1 MCKKFRDFEL
11 TNIEDNPNIKYSKA
25 LLERN
30 NSLIRKLRR
39 KLQIAT
45 RSARSFVL
53 TPIARYLASRGVR
66 VFNVSGPSRI
76 GHFAAEPDWYLKQV
90 ALGEREATRPIL
102 LLRSKGTGVNLALL
116 DIWREHF
123 DVIDGGWRFAILRQ
137 FKYIPELTINGGDG
151 VVAITGAAD
160 YARVLD
166 KWGSRPPLVK
176 LPSQQ
181 EQAGRDVLARLG
193 VPGGAWFVCLHVR
206 EGGYSPRDEFIHSHR
221 NSDISTYKQ
230 AAQEIARR
238 GGWVIRMGDASMT
251 PLPTGSDRWPN
262 TVDYALSDSKS
273 FAADVF
279 LCARTR
285 FFLGDTSGLFM
296 VSAIFGIP
304 CVLTNVIPH
313 GMGMGPTDIAI
324 PKILEREAHRLSFPD
339 ILSSDIGYFRMAELY
354 RDANLTV
361 IDNSPDE
368 IHAVAVE
375 ILDRIEGQLPLET
388 AEETKLQQAYRELFK
403 PDHYCYHSAGTI
415 GRAFLT
421 KHAALMNK
429 NEN

>member
-1 MCKKFRDFEL
+1 M
-11 TNIEDNPNIKYSKA
+11 
-25 LLERN
+25 
-30 NSLIRKLRR
+30 
-39 KLQIAT
+39 
-45 RSARSFVL
+45 RSARSVVL
-53 TPIARYLASRGVR
+53 TPVARFLASRGVR
-66 VFNVSGPSRI
+66 VFSVSGPSRI

-90 ALGEREATRPIL
+90 ALGEREAIRPIL

-181 EQAGRDVLARLG
+181 EQEGRDVLAQLG
-193 VPGGAWFVCLHVR
+193 VPEGAWFVCLHVR
-206 EGGYSPRDEFIHSHR
+206 EGGYSPSDEFIHSHR

-251 PLPTGSDRWPN
+251 PLTAGDDRWPN

-273 FAADVF
+273 YEADVF
-279 LCARTR
+279 LCARAR
-285 FFLGDTSGLFM
+285 FFLGDTSGLIM
-296 VSAIFGIP
+296 VSAIFGVP

-313 GMGMGPTDIAI
+313 GAGMGMGATDIAI
-324 PKILEREAHRLSFPD
+324 PKILERDGRCISFPE
-339 ILSSDIGYFRMAELY
+339 IFGSEIGYFRMAELY
-354 RDANLTV
+354 QDANLT
-361 IDNSPDE
+361 IINNSPDE
-368 IHAVAVE
+368 IHAVVME
-375 ILDRIEGQLPLET
+375 ILDRLEGQLLPET
-388 AEETKLQQAYRELFK
+388 VEETKLQQAFRELFQ

-415 GRAFLT
+415 GRAFLK
-421 KHAALMNK
+421 KHADLMNI
-429 NEN
+429 E